1 MCHASHSSVTN
12 GHAELLVL
20 LIITKKQRINLSQ
33 TRHVTAIK
41 LSCRPHMVP
50 VVNGGAEP
58 ISSRIDQ
65 PDLN

>member
-1 MCHASHSSVTN
+1 MCHTSHSGVTN
-12 GHAELLVL
+12 GHHTSVVL
-20 LIITKKQRINLSQ
+20 LIIPKKQRINLSQ

-50 VVNGGAEP
+50 VVNGGTEP
-58 ISSRIDQ
+58 ISSRVDQ